1 MGSLQLDGSKAAHTS
16 VITEACLS
24 SFKAAD
30 KYATTDDQKDTFGD
44 RRNIWSFYFPTE
56 RPLIIPSYCW
66 IVLLFV
72 DLIQDLNGMLAQSPI

>member
-1 MGSLQLDGSKAAHTS
+1 MGSLQLDGSKAHTS

-30 KYATTDDQKDTFGD
+30 KFL
-44 RRNIWSFYFPTE
+44 TE
-56 RPLIIPSYCW
+56 RPLIFSSYCW